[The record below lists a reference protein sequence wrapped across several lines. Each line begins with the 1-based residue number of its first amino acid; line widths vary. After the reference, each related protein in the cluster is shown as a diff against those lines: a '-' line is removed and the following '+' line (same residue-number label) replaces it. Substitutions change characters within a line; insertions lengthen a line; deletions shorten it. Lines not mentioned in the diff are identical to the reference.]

1 MTLGLSATDRVGK
14 SGKYWDGPTYCPF
27 WLFHEMFF
35 TLLQPHTLKLNF
47 KLNSLDD
54 DGWWNDST
62 VEVGR
67 SGGRGC
73 GFAERCQCFY
83 FLLRGLIFLTL
94 VSVRAP
100 LVPTGSE
107 WIISDTDEW
116 SSPVP
121 AIASIFKKNVTS
133 NFWDLADI
141 APKYIIDLF
150 PLVDGVVLV
159 VVSRSG
165 DKGWF
170 LNLRSQLSGQLLSF
184 LTTF

>member
-1 MTLGLSATDRVGK
+1 MDQHIVRF
-14 SGKYWDGPTYCPF
+14 DCF
-27 WLFHEMFF
+27 RRRFF

-47 KLNSLDD
+47 KLNFKLNRLDD